1 MKSKFSK
8 VFSARGLRALHLGLS
23 PWMVVGMAIILG
35 LAISALAVRSNQRGK
50 TYMIQNLMDRAEAL
64 IWALEAGARTGL
76 CTPLGS
82 PDGLQSLLTETAKQ
96 PGIVFMAVANNAG
109 EIQAYSVPVRVRE
122 KNRASVDAP
131 IPGQRSSGGS
141 GPLAQMQQG
150 EKALALVMPTGVQV
164 TEKPAWRLRQWGD
177 RKVFEVYRAFVPLED
192 DRPIPMPMPMRGHG
206 QHMSRSRGMM
216 GTDMPHGPMSP
227 RVMEPSDQAPTMGE
241 SMYGNMGGFPPGFRP
256 GGSGAEASGG
266 ASPWTPGPLHP
277 GQPRQQQGVV
287 VVGLD
292 LKPFEA
298 ALAADLRY
306 NALSALL
313 VAALG
318 LAGFVSLFW
327 AHNYRRSRRMLRDSR
342 AMASEVMA
350 NLPLGL
356 LTSDPSGRVA
366 MVNDTA
372 LGMFELDRATAV
384 HAPLTGLPGLDWTAL
399 VAELAGGRKVLDR
412 ECVLTTGHTGVVISL
427 SAAAISNQD
436 GAFLGNVFILRD
448 ITEVKR
454 LQADAQRNDRLS
466 ALGHLAAGVAHEVR
480 NPLST
485 IKGVALYIAKRMM
498 PGGRE
503 EEAAQRMIDEVDRLD
518 RVVSELLEFARPGA
532 ISTADA
538 DLAEVI
544 SRALR
549 LAEADVSARN
559 IQVSLDVPS
568 GLPLVRVN
576 TERLTQA
583 LLNLFLNAVQ
593 AMGEGGQLRVSARL
607 SPDGQTFS
615 ITVGDNGPGIS
626 RDIQAAIFTPYFTT
640 KPSGTGLGL
649 AIVYQ
654 IVEGHGGNVSVNSA
668 PGQGTEFILVF
679 PVRGKDEAT
688 PTGLRQK

>member
-1 MKSKFSK
+1 MKSRFSRL
-8 VFSARGLRALHLGLS
+8 FSVRGVRALHLGLS
-23 PWMVVGMAIILG
+23 PWMIVGMAIILG
-35 LAISALAVRSNQRGK
+35 LTISALAVRSNQRGK
-50 TYMIQNLMDRAEAL
+50 TYMIQNLLDRAEAL

-76 CTPLGS
+76 CTPLGNS
-82 PDGLQSLLTETAKQ
+82 DGLQSLLAETAKQ

-109 EIQAYSVPVRVRE
+109 EMLAYSVPARTRE
-122 KNRASVDAP
+122 RSRGTDDRYAAGSGSGGDNRAA
-131 IPGQRSSGGS
+131 
-141 GPLAQMQQG
+141 AQAQQG
-150 EKALALVMPTGVQV
+150 EKTLAIIMPTAVQV

-192 DRPIPMPMPMRGHG
+192 DRPMPLPPRGHG
-206 QHMSRSRGMM
+206 QHGMGRSRGMM
-216 GTDMPHGPMSP
+216 GADMPHGPMSP
-227 RVMEPSDQAPTMGE
+227 RRMEPLPQAAAPGM
-241 SMYGNMGGFPPGFRP
+241 PGFAGGPQPDVRP
-256 GGSGAEASGG
+256 QPPNAGMWGDGG
-266 ASPWTPGPLHP
+266 AWPTAQLHP
-277 GQPRQQQGVV
+277 GQPRQPQGVV

-306 NALSALL
+306 NAMSAAL

-327 AHNYRRSRRMLRDSR
+327 AQNYRHSRKMLRDSR
-342 AMASEVMA
+342 AMASEVVA

-372 LGMFELDRATAV
+372 LRMFDLDRAKAV
-384 HAPLTGLPGLDWTAL
+384 YAPLTGLPGLDWKAL
-399 VAELAGGRKVLDR
+399 VSELAGGRKVLER
-412 ECVLTTGHTGVVISL
+412 ECVLTTGRTGAVISL
-427 SAAAISNQD
+427 SAASMRNQD
-436 GAFLGNVFILRD
+436 GVFLGNVFILRD

-485 IKGVALYIAKRMM
+485 IKGVALYIAKRML

-532 ISTADA
+532 ISTTDA
-538 DLAEVI
+538 DLAEIVK
-544 SRALR
+544 RALR
-549 LAEADVSARN
+549 LTEADVRARN
-559 IQVSLDVPS
+559 IQVTLDVAS
-568 GLPLVRVN
+568 DLPPVRVN
-576 TERLTQA
+576 AERLTQA

-593 AMGEGGQLRVSARL
+593 AMGEGGQLHVGARL
-607 SPDGQTFS
+607 SPDGETFS
-615 ITVGDNGPGIS
+615 LTVRDNGPGIP

-654 IVEGHGGNVSVNSA
+654 IVEGHGGSVSVNSE
-668 PGQGTEFILVF
+668 PGHGTEFILVL
-679 PVRGKDEAT
+679 PVRGRDEAFSA
-688 PTGLRQK
+688 GQRQK

>member
-1 MKSKFSK
+1 M
-8 VFSARGLRALHLGLS
+8 GLS
-23 PWMVVGMAIILG
+23 PWMIVGIAIILG
-35 LAISALAVRSNQRGK
+35 LTISALAVRSTQRGK
-50 TYMIQNLMDRAEAL
+50 TYMIQNLLDRAEAL

-76 CTPLGS
+76 CTPLGNS
-82 PDGLQSLLTETAKQ
+82 DGLQSLLAETAKQ

-109 EIQAYSVPVRVRE
+109 EMLAYSVPVRTR
-122 KNRASVDAP
+122 D
-131 IPGQRSSGGS
+131 RSRGNDGRYAAGS
-141 GPLAQMQQG
+141 GSVGDGRVAAQAQQG
-150 EKALALVMPTGVQV
+150 EKALTIIMPTAVQV

-192 DRPIPMPMPMRGHG
+192 DRPMPLPMRGHG
-206 QHMSRSRGMM
+206 QHGMGRSRGVV

-227 RVMEPSDQAPTMGE
+227 RRMEPLPQPAGPGMSGVTGGPQPDLRRPAPGM
-241 SMYGNMGGFPPGFRP
+241 PGD
-256 GGSGAEASGG
+256 GSAWPA
-266 ASPWTPGPLHP
+266 AQLHP
-277 GQPRQQQGVV
+277 GQSRQPQGVV

-306 NALSALL
+306 NAMSAAL

-327 AHNYRRSRRMLRDSR
+327 AQNYRHSRKMLRDSR
-342 AMASEVMA
+342 AMASEVVA

-372 LGMFELDRATAV
+372 LRMFDLDRGTALY
-384 HAPLTGLPGLDWTAL
+384 APLTGLPGLDWKAL
-399 VAELAGGRKVLDR
+399 VAELAGGRKVLER
-412 ECVLTTGHTGVVISL
+412 ECVLTTGRAGAVISL
-427 SAAAISNQD
+427 SAATMRNQD
-436 GAFLGNVFILRD
+436 GVFLGNVFILRD

-485 IKGVALYIAKRMM
+485 IKGVALYIAKRML

-532 ISTADA
+532 ISTTDA
-538 DLAEVI
+538 DLAEI
-544 SRALR
+544 INRALR
-549 LAEADVSARN
+549 LTEADVRARN
-559 IQVSLDVPS
+559 IQVTLDVAS
-568 GLPLVRVN
+568 DLPPVRVN
-576 TERLTQA
+576 AERLTQA

-593 AMGEGGQLRVSARL
+593 AMGEGGQLRVDARL

-615 ITVGDNGPGIS
+615 LSVSDNGPGIP

-654 IVEGHGGNVSVNSA
+654 IVEGHGGSVSVNSE
-668 PGQGTEFILVF
+668 PGHGTEFILVL
-679 PVRGKDEAT
+679 PVRGRGEAFSA
-688 PTGLRQK
+688 GQSKK

>member
-1 MKSKFSK
+1 MKSRLAR
-8 VFSARGLRALHLGLS
+8 VFSARGVRALHLGLS

-76 CTPLGS
+76 CAPLGN
-82 PDGLQSLLTETAKQ
+82 PDGLQSLLAETAKQ

-109 EIQAYSVPVRVRE
+109 EMLAYSVPVRHRE
-122 KNRASVDAP
+122 RNRGDADALL
-131 IPGQRSSGGS
+131 PGQRGSGGT
-141 GPLAQMQQG
+141 PRAQAQQG
-150 EKALALVMPTGVQV
+150 EKALALIMPTAVQV

-177 RKVFEVYRAFVPLED
+177 RKVFEVYRAFVPLD
-192 DRPIPMPMPMRGHG
+192 DGRPIPIPMPMPMRGHG
-206 QHMSRSRGMM
+206 QHMGRGKGMM
-216 GTDMPHGPMSP
+216 GAEMPHGPMSP
-227 RVMEPSDQAPTMGE
+227 RRMEPPAQAMGDGM
-241 SMYGNMGGFPPGFRP
+241 SGGVGGFSPGFRP
-256 GGSGAEASGG
+256 GMPGAEAPGG
-266 ASPWTPGPLHP
+266 VSAWTPAPLKP

-306 NALSALL
+306 NVMSALL

-342 AMASEVMA
+342 AMASEVVA

-366 MVNDTA
+366 MVNETA

-399 VAELAGGRKVLDR
+399 VAELAGGRKVLER
-412 ECVLTTGHTGVVISL
+412 ECVLTTGRTGAVISL
-427 SAAAISNQD
+427 SAAAMSNQD
-436 GAFLGNVFILRD
+436 GVFLGNVFILRD
-448 ITEVKR
+448 ITDVKR

-485 IKGVALYIAKRMM
+485 IKGVALYIAKRML

-538 DLAEVI
+538 DLGEII

-549 LAEADVSARN
+549 LAEADVRARN
-559 IQVSLDVPS
+559 IQVSLDVAP

-593 AMGEGGQLRVSARL
+593 AMGAEGRLRVGARL
-607 SPDGQTFS
+607 SPDGQTFT

-654 IVEGHGGNVSVNSA
+654 IVEGHGGNVSVNSS

-679 PVRGKDEAT
+679 PVRGKDET
-688 PTGLRQK
+688 PPPNPKKK

>member
-1 MKSKFSK
+1 MKSRLSR
-8 VFSARGLRALHLGLS
+8 VFSARGIKALHLGLS

-76 CTPLGS
+76 CTPLGNS
-82 PDGLQSLLTETAKQ
+82 DGLQSLLAETAKQ

-109 EIQAYSVPVRVRE
+109 EMLAYSVPLRARE
-122 KNRASVDAP
+122 RKRAGVDAHMP
-131 IPGQRSSGGS
+131 EQGGGS
-141 GPLAQMQQG
+141 ASLAQAQQG
-150 EKALALVMPTGVQV
+150 EKALALIMPTAVQV

-192 DRPIPMPMPMRGHG
+192 DRPMPMPMPMRGHG
-206 QHMSRSRGMM
+206 QHLGRGRGMM
-216 GTDMPHGPMSP
+216 GADMPHGPMSS
-227 RVMEPSDQAPTMGE
+227 RRMEPPAQSPAVGE
-241 SMYGNMGGFPPGFRP
+241 GMHGGMGGFSSGFRP
-256 GGSGAEASGG
+256 GMPAEIPGG
-266 ASPWTPGPLHP
+266 ATAWAPAPLKP
-277 GQPRQQQGVV
+277 EQPRQQQGVV

-306 NALSALL
+306 NVISALL

-342 AMASEVMA
+342 AMASEVVA

-366 MVNDTA
+366 MVNETA

-399 VAELAGGRKVLDR
+399 VAELAGGRKVLER
-412 ECVLTTGHTGVVISL
+412 ECVLTTGRTGVVISL
-427 SAAAISNQD
+427 SAAAMSNQD
-436 GAFLGNVFILRD
+436 GVFLGNVFILRD

-485 IKGVALYIAKRMM
+485 IKGVALYIAKRML

-549 LAEADVSARN
+549 LAEADVRARN
-559 IQVSLDVPS
+559 IQVGLDVPS

-593 AMGEGGQLRVSARL
+593 AMGEGGRLRVGARL

-615 ITVGDNGPGIS
+615 ITVSDNGPGIP

-654 IVEGHGGNVSVNSA
+654 IVEGHGGSVSVNSA
-668 PGQGTEFILVF
+668 PGQGTEFILVL

-688 PTGLRQK
+688 PAGQKKK

>member
-1 MKSKFSK
+1 MKSRFSR

-96 PGIVFMAVANNAG
+96 PGIVFMAVADNAG
-109 EIQAYSVPVRVRE
+109 EIQAYSVPLRIRE
-122 KNRASVDAP
+122 RNRAGVDAL
-131 IPGQRSSGGS
+131 IPGQGSSGGRGTS
-141 GPLAQMQQG
+141 AQVQQG
-150 EKALALVMPTGVQV
+150 EKALALIMPTGVQV

-206 QHMSRSRGMM
+206 QHMGRNRGMM

-227 RVMEPSDQAPTMGE
+227 RRMDPSDQAQPMGE
-241 SMYGNMGGFPPGFRP
+241 NMYGGMGGFPPGGRP
-256 GGSGAEASGG
+256 GGGGVEAAGG
-266 ASPWTPGPLHP
+266 ASAWTPAPLKP

-306 NALSALL
+306 NVISALL

-399 VAELAGGRKVLDR
+399 VAELAGGRKVLER
-412 ECVLTTGHTGVVISL
+412 ECVLTTGRTGVVISL
-427 SAAAISNQD
+427 SAASISNQD
-436 GAFLGNVFILRD
+436 GVFLGNVFILRD

-532 ISTADA
+532 INTADA

-544 SRALR
+544 GRALR
-549 LAEADVSARN
+549 LAEADISARN
-559 IQVSLDVPS
+559 IQVSLEVPS
-568 GLPLVRVN
+568 GLPPVRVN

-593 AMGEGGQLRVSARL
+593 AMGEGGRLRVGARL

-615 ITVGDNGPGIS
+615 ITVGDNGPGIP

-654 IVEGHGGNVSVNSA
+654 IVEGHGGSVSVNSS

-679 PVRGKDEAT
+679 PVRGKDEVT
-688 PTGLRQK
+688 PAGLHQK